1 MGNRTR
7 ELDYIAEINR
17 LREVSMK
24 LTLFINSLYGGGAE
38 RVTCNL
44 ASYLAKKGHEVEILT
59 MSATEKSYE
68 LDKRVSVSTLLP
80 LQDRKN
86 KIWNAL
92 IRFPRLWKY
101 LRNRKKDAYIV
112 MLPETTLFLLIFH
125 FLTKAKM
132 IAAERADPSARSALL
147 NKGIRLFAFQ
157 ADGWV
162 FQTEDAKT
170 WYASVIKNCQAK
182 VIPNAIN
189 PAFIRAP
196 YKGEKRKVIAGVGR
210 LTDQKNF
217 SLLISAFAKIADAYP
232 DYTLT
237 IYGQGEKEN
246 DLKKQVADFKLANRV
261 CFPGNVQ
268 NIAEEMEKN
277 AMFVLSSDFE
287 GMPNALMEAMALGLP
302 CVATD
307 CPVGGPRYLIQ
318 NGENGLLVP
327 AKDADALAKAM
338 RYLLAHAEEMKCMG
352 GCARNITKKLSPD
365 KIYGEWESFVYS
377 VIHK

>member
-1 MGNRTR
+1 M
-7 ELDYIAEINR
+7 
-17 LREVSMK
+17 
-24 LTLFINSLYGGGAE
+24 
-38 RVTCNL
+38 
-44 ASYLAKKGHEVEILT
+44 
-59 MSATEKSYE
+59 
-68 LDKRVSVSTLLP
+68 
-80 LQDRKN
+80 
-86 KIWNAL
+86 
-92 IRFPRLWKY
+92 
-101 LRNRKKDAYIV
+101 
-112 MLPETTLFLLIFH
+112 
-125 FLTKAKM
+125 
-132 IAAERADPSARSALL
+132 
-147 NKGIRLFAFQ
+147 
-157 ADGWV
+157 
-162 FQTEDAKT
+162 
-170 WYASVIKNCQAK
+170 
-182 VIPNAIN
+182 
-189 PAFIRAP
+189 
-196 YKGEKRKVIAGVGR
+196 
-210 LTDQKNF
+210 
-217 SLLISAFAKIADAYP
+217 
-232 DYTLT
+232 T

-327 AKDADALAKAM
+327 VKDADALAKAM

-352 GCARNITKKLSPD
+352 ECARNITKKLSPD

>member
-1 MGNRTR
+1 MLNKR
-7 ELDYIAEINR
+7 
-17 LREVSMK
+17 V
-24 LTLFINSLYGGGAE
+24 TLFIGSLTGGGAE

-44 ASYLAKKGHEVEILT
+44 ANYLANKNFIVEVIT
-59 MSATEKSYE
+59 MSDVDDKYK
-68 LDKRVSVSTLLP
+68 LDDRVKKISLINASE
-80 LQDRKN
+80 RKN
-86 KIWNAL
+86 VIYDAIL
-92 IRFPRLWKY
+92 RYVRLGSYMKTQAVDCY
-101 LRNRKKDAYIV
+101 VV
-112 MLPETTLFLLIFH
+112 MLPITIAMMLLQKRK
-125 FLTKAKM
+125 TNAKIVASERNDPASYSPVM
-132 IAAERADPSARSALL
+132 QRVQKWLAKRAD
-147 NKGIRLFAFQ
+147 GY
-157 ADGWV
+157 V
-162 FQTEDAKT
+162 FQTEDAET
-170 WYASVIKNCQAK
+170 WYGDAVNNCK
-182 VIPNAIN
+182 TEIIPNAIN
-189 PAFIRAP
+189 QAFIREP
-196 YKGEKRKVIAGVGR
+196 YDGDKRKVIAGTGR
-210 LTDQKNF
+210 LKDQKNF
-217 SLLISAFAKIADAYP
+217 PLLIRAFAKIADAYP

-327 AKDADALAKAM
+327 VKDADALAKAM

-352 GCARNITKKLSPD
+352 ECARNITKKLSPD